1 VSPAREAAADFAP
14 EGDGVGARQEM
25 VGDVLTA
32 GPLRV
37 DVLRHEVRLR
47 GEEIRFTTR
56 ELQLLIFLIRRRGS
70 VASAEEISAEVW
82 HGPTSTNT
90 VTVHI
95 NRIRLK
101 LGDDPQHGYMI
112 RTVRGAG
119 YRLAPSLC

>member
-1 VSPAREAAADFAP
+1 MTSVSRSENTP
-14 EGDGVGARQEM
+14 GDQT
-25 VGDVLTA
+25 GDNQILIA
-32 GPLRV
+32 GPLSV
-37 DVLRHEVRLR
+37 DLLRYEVRLR
-47 GEEIRFTTR
+47 GEEIRLTAR
-56 ELQLLIFLIRRRGS
+56 ELDLLAYLIRRAGS
-70 VASAEEISAEVW
+70 VASTDEISDAVW

-112 RTVRGAG
+112 RTVRGVG

>member
-1 VSPAREAAADFAP
+1 MTSVSRSENASSDEH
-14 EGDGVGARQEM
+14 GDPHI
-25 VGDVLTA
+25 LIA
-32 GPLRV
+32 GPLSV
-37 DVLRHEVRLR
+37 DLRRYEVRLR
-47 GEEIRFTTR
+47 GEEVRLTAR
-56 ELQLLIFLIRRRGS
+56 ELDLLVYLIRRAGS
-70 VASAEEISAEVW
+70 VASAEQISIAVW

-112 RTVRGAG
+112 RTVRGVG